1 MPVEQ
6 LRLGTQQDGFRKR
19 SRTCA
24 EVIGSFAHI
33 HSRSD
38 LVGHAINQQELHRM
52 AKRQS
57 VLCTPVWRLKK
68 SVPRYTL
75 QPQHIQQGGESSSA
89 PCVSAYSCGSS
100 SSAPASS
107 GCSSSTPSWM
117 ASPSSS
123 TSSSSSSPSTSEG
136 SCTRSSPTS
145 VSSLASLIK
154 VTP

>member
-6 LRLGTQQDGFRKR
+6 LRLGTQQDSFRKR

-57 VLCTPVWRLKK
+57 VLCTPAWRLKNQSFATRYSPNTYNK
-68 SVPRYTL
+68 GANLHPPPVCPLIPAVLLRQRQPLAAARRQRHPGWPRPRAQRHLRVLHLPLPKAPVPAQAR
-75 QPQHIQQGGESSSA
+75 
-89 PCVSAYSCGSS
+89 
-100 SSAPASS
+100 PAFHRW
-107 GCSSSTPSWM
+107 P
-117 ASPSSS
+117 
-123 TSSSSSSPSTSEG
+123 
-136 SCTRSSPTS
+136 
-145 VSSLASLIK
+145 V
-154 VTP
+154 